1 MERQTVVGKMK
12 CKVFLKSWLLPYFP
26 EHASLPSFTLPSTP
40 TEKDSKHDTIM
51 NRADII
57 SFSSFRK
64 CKLLSAN
71 LQETVFFASQILGRK
86 ERETARLAMEP
97 ERQGA
102 EDGMATLGRVRG
114 RGPQAKRSGKDSP
127 EGAYQPRPPA
137 RRRQPVARYDLRKNG
152 MGRNRSSAGAGASGH
167 KKTAPESGAVCGFL
181 GRGPGR
187 EASSPTK
194 WGGASPRVAMPS
206 DVRGHHHDGRHGV
219 RHGHHHGHLHDDR
232 RREQRWKRNRH
243 SD

>member
-57 SFSSFRK
+57 SFSSFHK

-71 LQETVFFASQILGRK
+71 LQETVFFASLAMGRK

-97 ERQGA
+97 EGQGPS
-102 EDGMATLGRVRG
+102 DGVAVRGLGNGRGLVNG
-114 RGPQAKRSGKDSP
+114 RGPQA
-127 EGAYQPRPPA
+127 
-137 RRRQPVARYDLRKNG
+137 
-152 MGRNRSSAGAGASGH
+152 
-167 KKTAPESGAVCGFL
+167 
-181 GRGPGR
+181 
-187 EASSPTK
+187 
-194 WGGASPRVAMPS
+194 
-206 DVRGHHHDGRHGV
+206 
-219 RHGHHHGHLHDDR
+219 
-232 RREQRWKRNRH
+232 
-243 SD
+243 